1 MSSSPR
7 SVHSGHDSSPTR
19 YRSSSRDSDAE
30 VTARRSP
37 TISHHFNPM
46 NPDARERQRTLDVD
60 IALYLSRARQHGT
73 PLGPNPRTPP
83 P

>member
-60 IALYLSRARQHGT
+60 MALYLSRARQ
-73 PLGPNPRTPP
+73 
-83 P
+83 